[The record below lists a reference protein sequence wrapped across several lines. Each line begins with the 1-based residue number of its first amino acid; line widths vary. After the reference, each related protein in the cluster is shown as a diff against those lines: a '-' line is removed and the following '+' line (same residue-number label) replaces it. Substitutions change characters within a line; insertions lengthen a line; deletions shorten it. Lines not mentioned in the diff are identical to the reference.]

1 MLDVGKYEKR
11 LLDRLNEL
19 NDRLESIEED
29 LDEPADPDAEERAT
43 EREGDEVLESLG
55 NAGLMEIKMIQAA
68 LARVRDGTFGVCVNC
83 GEAGHF
89 AWECRRRP
97 QRPNYPM
104 NNDVVDYV
112 D

>member
-11 LLDRLNEL
+11 LLDRLDEL

-68 LARVRDGTFGVCVNC
+68 LARVREGTFGVCVNC
-83 GEAGHF
+83 GEDISEERLETVPHAPRSRHC
-89 AWECRRRP
+89 A
-97 QRPNYPM
+97 
-104 NNDVVDYV
+104 
-112 D
+112 

>member
-68 LARVRDGTFGVCVNC
+68 LARVREGTFGVCVNC
-83 GEAGHF
+83 GEDISEERLETVPHAPR
-89 AWECRRRP
+89 CRHCA
-97 QRPNYPM
+97 
-104 NNDVVDYV
+104 
-112 D
+112 